1 MDSVLPNRSMVSGLE
16 IRETQKHMPAHGPKM
31 EANAKRGRSRHTDQ
45 ARVPWSPRSSGDTR
59 VSGGARPTRAP
70 GEEMQAWEPGPCST
84 RSRRVGNKSKT
95 KLQTHCC
102 LQWNISLRL
111 QTTEEPPLSY
121 LGVCV
126 DTVPASP
133 PADSWSTGPGRGK
146 VTTRPSWRER
156 KINAETRKKKPRTAY
171 SKQSRDKNPIL
182 KIQWKVKCWRKGNLT
197 QFLKERKGVK
207 WGETFIPTSGSV

>member
-16 IRETQKHMPAHGPKM
+16 IRETQRHMPAHGPKM
-31 EANAKRGRSRHTDQ
+31 EANPKRGRSRHTDQ
-45 ARVPWSPRSSGDTR
+45 ARVLQSPRSSSDTR
-59 VSGGARPTRAP
+59 VPGGARPTRAP
-70 GEEMQAWEPGPCST
+70 REEVQAREPGPCST
-84 RSRRVGNKSKT
+84 PSRRAGNKSKT

-102 LQWNISLRL
+102 LQWNISSRL
-111 QTTEEPPLSY
+111 QITEEPPLSS

-133 PADSWSTGPGRGK
+133 RADSWSTGPGRGK

-156 KINAETRKKKPRTAY
+156 KINAETRKKSRTAY
-171 SKQSRDKNPIL
+171 SKQSWDKNPFL

-207 WGETFIPTSGSV
+207 WGETFTPTSRSV